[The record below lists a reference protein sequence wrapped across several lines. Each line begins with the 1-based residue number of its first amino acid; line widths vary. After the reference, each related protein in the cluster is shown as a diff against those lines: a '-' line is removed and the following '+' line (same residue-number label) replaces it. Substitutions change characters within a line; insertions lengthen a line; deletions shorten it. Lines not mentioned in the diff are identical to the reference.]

1 MQPTLLP
8 RPFHHEGWVY
18 EEKYDGWRMLA
29 YKDGDRVQLISRP
42 GRDHT
47 RRFPDLVAAIAALRP
62 STLILDGEV
71 CIFDRQLV
79 SRFEVA
85 GPPLRRPLPRRA
97 RPRYPIKTGTSVAKR
112 VIWRHLVSRLEG
124 SSV

>member
-8 RPFHHEGWVY
+8 RPFHREGWVY

-29 YKDGDRVQLISRP
+29 YKDGDRVQLISQP

-62 STLILDGEV
+62 SMLILDGEV

-79 SRFEVA
+79 SRFEWLRHGKPVEVA
-85 GPPLRRPLPRRA
+85 TPPMFMAFDCLQCGGA
-97 RPRYPIKTGTSVAKR
+97 
-112 VIWRHLVSRLEG
+112 
-124 SSV
+124 